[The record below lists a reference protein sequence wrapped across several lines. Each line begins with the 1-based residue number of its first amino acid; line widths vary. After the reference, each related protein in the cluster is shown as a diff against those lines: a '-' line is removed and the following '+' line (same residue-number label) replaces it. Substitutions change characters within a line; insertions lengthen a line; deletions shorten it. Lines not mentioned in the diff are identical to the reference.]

1 MKHSEARQAGAE
13 YDQEADDRL
22 VKAAYDFNLSF
33 ASQFETEAAPPAG
46 AAGSSAAHG
55 AAPVPSPRS
64 LPNRAGRE
72 AGMAAARAMASPGGA
87 ARAAAPAPAP
97 PAPPLP
103 PARRCNFANCTA
115 DSPTEGLRE
124 CVCGDGPHHHFCSI
138 AAGCEADAS
147 LCAICLG
154 KPVFAPSE
162 EAVAAEGGGAGEAV
176 PANAP
181 ALTDEQIAAR
191 MTGLGVK
198 WVDAEQTEM
207 RGPDDTDVDAV
218 HLLLNEMGTDA
229 CTLLTPERMYVFER
243 SIHGERRLNCTTHD
257 PERLVEEEWRA
268 LQNTWQPLQG
278 GPWIAKLMRPSRQPV
293 AHASYRNFYVT
304 LPFDPDTTPLTPGGQ
319 VKFPLVAGAPAEGIV
334 CALPPSWSGRD
345 KSFVFRLKLSKNGC
359 TANQVIITQAL
370 FRGPTFEDDAPEGGD
385 EGGEGGEGD
394 GAASVVPL
402 AQVPAGALAAAAG
415 PAAAE
420 AESTVSDGAADAIQ
434 MAARA
439 THLETNLAMPEAPTG
454 SMAALAR
461 EALVRSD
468 GELPGEG
475 EAVVEPPSTGPPPSE
490 HADVMAGAVAG
501 DADGSLLANAPPL
514 SSPPAPEAPPPAP
527 PASLPPSR
535 SGRKRTR
542 KAFFGDAG
550 EFDGAASSFRSA
562 PMDRKASVDPA
573 EEMGVP
579 AYAMPGSEVLAMGL
593 HAGVRKRFKAV
604 VTGLRKQFPRI
615 VVKYVATE
623 DGGTHPLELP
633 DPAIA
638 YVTMSDVEA
647 GTLVMA

>member
-1 MKHSEARQAGAE
+1 
-13 YDQEADDRL
+13 
-22 VKAAYDFNLSF
+22 
-33 ASQFETEAAPPAG
+33 
-46 AAGSSAAHG
+46 
-55 AAPVPSPRS
+55 
-64 LPNRAGRE
+64 
-72 AGMAAARAMASPGGA
+72 
-87 ARAAAPAPAP
+87 
-97 PAPPLP
+97 
-103 PARRCNFANCTA
+103 
-115 DSPTEGLRE
+115 
-124 CVCGDGPHHHFCSI
+124 
-138 AAGCEADAS
+138 
-147 LCAICLG
+147 
-154 KPVFAPSE
+154 
-162 EAVAAEGGGAGEAV
+162 
-176 PANAP
+176 
-181 ALTDEQIAAR
+181 
-191 MTGLGVK
+191 
-198 WVDAEQTEM
+198 
-207 RGPDDTDVDAV
+207 
-218 HLLLNEMGTDA
+218 
-229 CTLLTPERMYVFER
+229 LLTPERMYVFER

-278 GPWIAKLMRPSRQPV
+278 GPWVAKLMRPSRQPV

-304 LPFDPDTTPLTPGGQ
+304 LPFDPDTTPLAPGGQ
-319 VKFPLVAGAPAEGIV
+319 VKFPFVAGAPAEGIV

-345 KSFVFRLKLSKNGC
+345 KSFVFRLKLAKNGC
-359 TANQVIITQAL
+359 AANQVIITQAL
-370 FRGPTFEDDAPEGGD
+370 FRGPTFEEDGEGESGG
-385 EGGEGGEGD
+385 EGGEGGEGAEGGAGGDGD

-402 AQVPAGALAAAAG
+402 AQVPAGALAA
-415 PAAAE
+415 PAVPVDAE

-490 HADVMAGAVAG
+490 YADVMAVAVAG
-501 DADGSLLANAPPL
+501 DADGSMLANAPL
-514 SSPPAPEAPPPAP
+514 LSPPPVPPPAP

-550 EFDGAASSFRSA
+550 ELDGAASSFRSA
-562 PMDRKASVDPA
+562 PMDRKASVDPS

-579 AYAMPGSEVLAMGL
+579 PYAMPGSEVLAMGL

-615 VVKYVATE
+615 VVKYIATE

-633 DPAIA
+633 DPITA